1 MIEISISSP
10 RSCGTCTK
18 CCDGYAYAD
27 VYGHIMGFGVPC
39 HFVKSG
45 EGCGIYEN
53 RPNFCKTFV
62 CNWLVN
68 DEIPEEL
75 KPNLTGSM
83 PALTSTP
90 DGLEFILITNVGNDP
105 REDVL
110 DWYKQY
116 SESKGYGLVYTVNGV
131 KQFMGTKEFV
141 EERRKQWAS

>member
-1 MIEISISSP
+1 MIEISINSA

-53 RPNFCKTFV
+53 RPNFCKTFS

-75 KPNLTGSM
+75 KPNITGSM
-83 PALTSTP
+83 PNLLSTP
-90 DGLEFILITNVGNDP
+90 
-105 REDVL
+105 
-110 DWYKQY
+110 
-116 SESKGYGLVYTVNGV
+116 ESKGYGLAYTIDGV
-131 KQFMGTKEFV
+131 KQFFGTKEFV
-141 EERRKQWAS
+141 EERRRQWES

>member
-1 MIEISISSP
+1 MIEISINSA

-53 RPNFCKTFV
+53 RPNFCKTFS

-75 KPNLTGSM
+75 KPNITGSM
-83 PALTSTP
+83 PNLLSTP
-90 DGLEFILITNVGNDP
+90 E
-105 REDVL
+105 
-110 DWYKQY
+110 
-116 SESKGYGLVYTVNGV
+116 ESKGYGLAYTIDGV
-131 KQFMGTKEFV
+131 KQFFGTKEFV
-141 EERRKQWAS
+141 EERRRQWES